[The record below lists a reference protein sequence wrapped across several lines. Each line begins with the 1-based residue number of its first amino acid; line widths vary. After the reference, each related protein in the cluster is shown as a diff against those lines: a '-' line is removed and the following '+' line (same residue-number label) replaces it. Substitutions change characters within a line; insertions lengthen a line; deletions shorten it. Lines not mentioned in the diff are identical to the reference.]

1 MYITNKNFIMIV
13 NDKQIK
19 TMCNLAD
26 YKFEYL
32 SYSKTHIIMSKE
44 FKEMTVEAHID
55 KNGRVNK
62 KNVNSFI
69 ELILELKPLEKISI
83 LPSAM
88 SKQDFKVN

>member
-1 MYITNKNFIMIV
+1 MYIINKNFTMIV
-13 NDKQIK
+13 NDRQIK

-32 SYSKTHIIMSKE
+32 TYSNTHIIMSKK

-69 ELILELKPLEKISI
+69 ELILELKPVEKLSI
-83 LPSAM
+83 VPSNMLNA
-88 SKQDFKVN
+88 DPYDA